1 MTDSQHNI
9 EAEEYLLGALMFSGD
24 ALDLVPSLK
33 PEHFFEPLHG
43 ALYGKIREL
52 VRDGWNADPVLLAN
66 AMATDDRLSSAGGI
80 RFLADLVGSAP
91 PAKLVPDYART
102 IIDNA
107 LRREL
112 MARGAHLQHMAANDR
127 ERSAE
132 AIAAEAERG
141 IADAVEA
148 GSEAHHLTSGADVI
162 DDAMEHASKF
172 ASAPEFT
179 SGLVELD
186 QMLGGFQRGEL
197 TLLAGR
203 PGMGKSI
210 GGLNF
215 AKSIAL
221 AGAGVC
227 YFSLEMSSR
236 ALGSRLAC
244 DLSFQRGGYGRYS
257 GGPRMADIAKGEAS
271 PADLAAIRQ
280 SRDRIAAAPLRLDCR
295 PGLTVARIE
304 QAARRQFRE
313 WRRQGVEPGP
323 IFVDHLGLVSPE
335 RDRKGSRHAET
346 ADVSRDLAELAK
358 RLDVPVIALCQL
370 NREVEG
376 REDKRPQLSDL
387 RQAGELEQDARMVIL
402 LLRPAYYFKEPTRKE
417 SFEEKAE
424 RMAREA
430 GEANLL
436 RLIVAKNSNGPTGE
450 VEAFVDVSRSALRD
464 RDALP

>member
-1 MTDSQHNI
+1 
-9 EAEEYLLGALMFSGD
+9 
-24 ALDLVPSLK
+24 
-33 PEHFFEPLHG
+33 
-43 ALYGKIREL
+43 
-52 VRDGWNADPVLLAN
+52 
-66 AMATDDRLSSAGGI
+66 
-80 RFLADLVGSAP
+80 
-91 PAKLVPDYART
+91 
-102 IIDNA
+102 
-107 LRREL
+107 
-112 MARGAHLQHMAANDR
+112 
-127 ERSAE
+127 
-132 AIAAEAERG
+132 
-141 IADAVEA
+141 
-148 GSEAHHLTSGADVI
+148 
-162 DDAMEHASKF
+162 
-172 ASAPEFT
+172 
-179 SGLVELD
+179 
-186 QMLGGFQRGEL
+186 
-197 TLLAGR
+197 
-203 PGMGKSI
+203 
-210 GGLNF
+210 
-215 AKSIAL
+215 
-221 AGAGVC
+221 
-227 YFSLEMSSR
+227 
-236 ALGSRLAC
+236 
-244 DLSFQRGGYGRYS
+244 
-257 GGPRMADIAKGEAS
+257 MADIAKGEAS

-402 LLRPAYYFKEPTRKE
+402 LLRPAYYFREPTRKE